1 MDRVIGGVLGLMAF
15 VAVILAG
22 SISGLSVAETI
33 VRGSLA
39 GVVGFFVGWLL
50 FGKVGMDL
58 AKEAAGPIELSEPE
72 PKGEDDPEKG
82 PSEES
87 APSEL

>member
-1 MDRVIGGVLGLMAF
+1 MDRVIGGILGLMAF
-15 VAVILAG
+15 VAVVLAG
-22 SISGLSVAETI
+22 SITGLPVGETI
-33 VRGSLA
+33 VRGTLA

-72 PKGEDDPEKG
+72 PKGEDAPKKG

>member
-1 MDRVIGGVLGLMAF
+1 MAF

-22 SISGLSVAETI
+22 SITGLSVAETI

-72 PKGEDDPEKG
+72 PKEDEDPKKG
-82 PSEES
+82 PTEES
-87 APSEL
+87 APSES